1 MSTMRFADEVVPRKD
16 IDEIPNRRTKPDAKS
31 LKLATQIVDSLA
43 ADWKPDQYEDTYAT
57 ELKKRIKA
65 KDEGK
70 EVTVEAA
77 PAERAKVVDLMAA
90 LEASVDRS
98 EEHTS
103 ELQSLMRISYAVFCL
118 KKKKQPKEITNTVSY
133 KITKYKPNQ
142 TI

>member
-43 ADWKPDQYEDTYAT
+43 ADWKPDQYEDNYAT

-77 PAERAKVVDLMAA
+77 PAERAKAVDLTDAR
-90 LEASVDRS
+90 EASGDATHS
-98 EEHTS
+98 HKDPT
-103 ELQSLMRISYAVFCL
+103 AA
-118 KKKKQPKEITNTVSY
+118 
-133 KITKYKPNQ
+133 
-142 TI
+142 